1 MSLRMT
7 ALKQPAAIRIDEYLA
22 GEEVSTV
29 KHEYLGGAVHAMAG
43 ATNGHNEIAVNSIIS
58 LGGRLRGKPCRPYN
72 SDTKVR
78 IEMIGH
84 TRFYY
89 PDAMVVCH
97 SNPRA
102 DHFQDHPVVVIE
114 VLSDST
120 RRIDQGEKCDT
131 YLRIPSLRVL
141 LLVES
146 EEMAVTAH
154 RRSAEGGFAVEYHSG
169 PDAVIPLPEIGVELP
184 LAELYEGTRVGENG
198 ETGR

>member
-1 MSLRMT
+1 MT
-7 ALKQPAAIRIDEYLA
+7 ALPKPPEISIGDYLA
-22 GEEVSTV
+22 GEEISPV

-58 LGGRLRGKPCRPYN
+58 LGGRLRGKPCRPFN

-78 IEMIGH
+78 IALGGH

-89 PDAMVVCH
+89 PDALVVCH
-97 SNPRA
+97 PNPRS

-114 VLSDST
+114 VLSEST

-146 EEMAVTAH
+146 EAMEVTVH
-154 RRSAEGGFAVEYHSG
+154 RRTADGSFAVEYHAG
-169 PDAVIPLPEIGVELP
+169 AEAVIPLPEIGVELP
-184 LAELYEGTRVGENG
+184 LAELYAGTEVPVGRQ
-198 ETGR
+198 TGG

>member
-1 MSLRMT
+1 MR
-7 ALKQPAAIRIDEYLA
+7 AVRQPAAISIAEYLA
-22 GEEVSTV
+22 GEVGSTV

-58 LGGRLRGKPCRPYN
+58 LGVRLRGKACRPFN

-78 IEMIGH
+78 IELAGH

-97 SNPRA
+97 TNPRA

-114 VLSDST
+114 VLSEST

-131 YLRIPSLRVL
+131 YQKIPSLQVL

-146 EEMAVTAH
+146 EAIAVTVH
-154 RRSAEGGFAVEYHSG
+154 RRSAEGGFAVEYHAG
-169 PDAVIPLPEIGVELP
+169 ADAVIPLPEIGEELP
-184 LAELYEGTRVGENG
+184 LAELYEGAGVAGVSE
-198 ETGR
+198 

>member
-1 MSLRMT
+1 MT
-7 ALKQPAAIRIDEYLA
+7 AVKQPAAMSIDEYLA
-22 GEEVSTV
+22 GEELSMV

-43 ATNGHNEIAVNSIIS
+43 ATNGHNEIAVNAIGS
-58 LGGRLRGKPCRPYN
+58 LYSSLRGKPCRPFN

-78 IEMIGH
+78 IELDSH

-97 SNPRA
+97 PNPRS

-131 YLRIPSLRVL
+131 YLKIPSLQVL

-146 EEMAVTAH
+146 DAVAVTVH
-154 RRSAEGGFAVEYHSG
+154 RRGTAGGFVVEYHAG
-169 PDAVIPLPEIGVELP
+169 ADAVIPLPEIGAELP
-184 LAELYEGTRVGENG
+184 LAELFAGTSLGQ
-198 ETGR
+198 

>member
-1 MSLRMT
+1 MT
-7 ALKQPAAIRIDEYLA
+7 ALRKFAAISIDDYLA

-43 ATNGHNEIAVNSIIS
+43 ATNGHNEIAVNSIIA
-58 LGGRLRGKPCRPYN
+58 LGGRLRGKPCRPFN

-78 IEMIGH
+78 IELGGH

-97 SNPRA
+97 PNPRS

-131 YLRIPSLRVL
+131 YLRIPSLQVL

-146 EEMAVTAH
+146 EEMAVTVY
-154 RRSAEGGFAVEYHSG
+154 RRGAEGDFAVEYHAG
-169 PDAVIPLPEIGVELP
+169 ADAVIPLPEIEAELP
-184 LAELYEGTRVGENG
+184 LAELYDGAGVA
-198 ETGR
+198 

>member
-1 MSLRMT
+1 MT
-7 ALKQPAAIRIDEYLA
+7 ALRKPAAISIADYLA
-22 GEEVSTV
+22 GEEVGTV

-43 ATNGHNEIAVNSIIS
+43 ATNGHNEIAGNAFGS
-58 LGGRLRGKPCRPYN
+58 LYSSLRGKPCRPFN

-78 IEMIGH
+78 IELGGH

-89 PDAMVVCH
+89 PDTMVVCH
-97 SNPRA
+97 PNPRS

-131 YLRIPSLRVL
+131 YLRIPSLKVL

-146 EEMAVTAH
+146 EEMAVTVH
-154 RRSAEGGFAVEYHSG
+154 RRGAEGDFAVEYHAG
-169 PDAVIPLPEIGVELP
+169 ADAVIPLPEIEAELP
-184 LAELYEGTRVGENG
+184 LAELYDGAGVVA
-198 ETGR
+198 

>member
-1 MSLRMT
+1 MT
-7 ALKQPAAIRIDEYLA
+7 ALKQPAAISIDDYLA
-22 GEEVSTV
+22 GEELSTV
-29 KHEYLGGAVHAMAG
+29 KHEYLGGTVHAMSG

-58 LGGRLRGKPCRPYN
+58 LGNRLRGKPCRPYN

-78 IEMIGH
+78 IELDGH

-97 SNPRA
+97 PNPRS

-131 YLRIPSLRVL
+131 YRRITSLRVL

-146 EEMAVTAH
+146 GELAVTVH
-154 RRSAEGGFAVEYHSG
+154 RRGADGGFTREYHAG
-169 PDAVIPLPEIGVELP
+169 ADAVIPLPEIGAELP
-184 LAELYEGTRVGENG
+184 LAELYEGTGLA
-198 ETGR
+198 